1 MAVRSGFPILMTD
14 DLPRL
19 VRFYREA
26 FDAVRTFGFP
36 AQDDETR
43 DVYVSL
49 HLGEDSSGTTLAIGR
64 ELDIGG
70 ADSRAALWLYVDEVD
85 EATRRAHA
93 AGATIVAPPQEMP
106 WGERVAQVR
115 DPDGFLIY
123 LGVALADEDLDEA

>member
-1 MAVRSGFPILMTD
+1 MVVRSGFPILKTD

-26 FDAVRTFGFP
+26 FDAVRTYGFP
-36 AQDDETR
+36 APDDESR
-43 DVYVSL
+43 DVFVIL
-49 HLGEDSSGTTLAIGR
+49 RLGESTLAIGR

-70 ADSRAALWLYVDEVD
+70 GESQAALWFYVDDLD

-106 WGERVAQVR
+106 WGEIVAQVR
-115 DPDGFLIY
+115 DPDGFLVY
-123 LGVALADEDLDEA
+123 LGAGPAGGDVDAL

>member
-1 MAVRSGFPILMTD
+1 MVVRSGFPILMTG

-36 AQDDETR
+36 APDDESR
-43 DVYVSL
+43 DVFVTL
-49 HLGEDSSGTTLAIGR
+49 RLGGATLAIGR

-70 ADSRAALWLYVDEVD
+70 GDARTALWLYVDDID
-85 EATRRAHA
+85 EYTRRAHA

-115 DPDGFLIY
+115 DPDGFLVY
-123 LGVALADEDLDEA
+123 LGPARAPADEDAGGQ